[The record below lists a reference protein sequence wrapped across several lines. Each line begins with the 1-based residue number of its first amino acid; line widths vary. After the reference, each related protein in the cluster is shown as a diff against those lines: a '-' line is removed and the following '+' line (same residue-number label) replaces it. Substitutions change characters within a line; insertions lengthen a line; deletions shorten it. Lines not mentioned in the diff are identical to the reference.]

1 MNINKEDIEFKIKK
15 LHDLVFKMSEE
26 EFNKYYLNNL
36 SFHRLIQFIDKD
48 LYKVFEDLLKDSMY
62 ELKTEKVINQ
72 QSKEFKMTERQLEEY
87 DKLQYDLFK
96 LKKRRVQQ

>member
-1 MNINKEDIEFKIKK
+1 MNVNKEDIEFKINK

-62 ELKTEKVINQ
+62 ELKTEKVTNQ

-87 DKLQYDLFK
+87 DKLQYELFK
-96 LKKRRVQQ
+96 LRKSKVQ